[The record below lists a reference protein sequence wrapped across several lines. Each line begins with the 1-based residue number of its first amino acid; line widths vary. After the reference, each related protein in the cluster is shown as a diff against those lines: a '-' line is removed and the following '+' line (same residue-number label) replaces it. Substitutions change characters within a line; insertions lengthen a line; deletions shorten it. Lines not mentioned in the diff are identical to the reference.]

1 VPGEEPRPTDER
13 ETNERRRRLRSLAIA
28 WALGAFVILLFA
40 VTIVKLSGYAS
51 HP

>member
-1 VPGEEPRPTDER
+1 VGEEPRQPDER
-13 ETNERRRRLRSLAIA
+13 EVYLRRRRLRSLAIA

-40 VTIVKLSGYAS
+40 VTIVKLGGNAP